1 MSREKER
8 EMERRDTSSLEKAS
22 SSDEA
27 TLGCVIPED
36 WDDLFWI
43 PSLMR
48 RTTAAQLLL
57 SWRHSGLQKEDALLG
72 PFHSRKSINDPGSK
86 GIFGSSAEYAA

>member
-43 PSLMR
+43 LSLMR
-48 RTTAAQLLL
+48 RTTTAQLLL

-72 PFHSRKSINDPGSK
+72 PLHS
-86 GIFGSSAEYAA
+86 